1 MQFLKDKFAIRLAAI
16 DLGVSYKDFTAK
28 IKVFLAPVYCLFSLI
43 RLYGINTTKGN
54 VIQVQ
59 AKLACNS

>member
-1 MQFLKDKFAIRLAAI
+1 VDVFMQFLKDKFAIRLAAI

-28 IKVFLAPVYCLFSLI
+28 IKVFFAFVYCLFSFV
-43 RLYGINTTKGN
+43 RLYGIDTTKGN

-59 AKLACNS
+59 AK